1 MLLLA
6 LFGFRDTYGPYGI
19 YGTWMM
25 MMSPFG
31 DKESTRDDAAIVSLK
46 VYDLFDLFVFP
57 LVSSSLPV

>member
-1 MLLLA
+1 
-6 LFGFRDTYGPYGI
+6 
-19 YGTWMM
+19 M

-46 VYDLFDLFVFP
+46 VYDLFDLFVFQ